1 MYSQQNES
9 LSCFLSGY
17 TLFHGYVHRVSII
30 VHVSIMLRSTGFTLL
45 QCLYTMLQNI
55 SASKIKQSRV
65 PMFLSRN
72 TTIHGVHF
80 QQRILSKQ
88 SQRYRKKLDENR
100 FQQRGAPIVR
110 SKSIVHSRPSTRNPL
125 LIPFN
130 YNRTPFI

>member
-1 MYSQQNES
+1 
-9 LSCFLSGY
+9 
-17 TLFHGYVHRVSII
+17 
-30 VHVSIMLRSTGFTLL
+30 
-45 QCLYTMLQNI
+45 MLQNI
-55 SASKIKQSRV
+55 PASKIKQSRV
-65 PMFLSRN
+65 PMFLSRD

-130 YNRTPFI
+130 YNRTPFIWIPLSRKRCYLVFVEHIRCYWRIRRVDLIIIQPVKGQRCINI